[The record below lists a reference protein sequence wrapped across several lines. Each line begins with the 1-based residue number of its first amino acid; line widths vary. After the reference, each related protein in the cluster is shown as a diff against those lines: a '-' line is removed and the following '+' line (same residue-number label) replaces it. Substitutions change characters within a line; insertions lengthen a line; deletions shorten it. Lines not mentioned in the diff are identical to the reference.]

1 MVCNQFG
8 GVPVK
13 IPSVRLLGAAVL
25 ALSFAASAH
34 AEDPWIV
41 RPEWVAAHEA
51 FLASDALNGRGS
63 ATRDEAIAAAYVAS
77 QFQGYG
83 LKTAPGM
90 AGYLQT
96 AVIVRPRLD
105 GPVSLTAGTAAIKDG
120 LTLLTS
126 SGQGTG
132 GTLTVFTGD
141 DAKALPSADVVLLAP
156 ATAPVTGFLR
166 AAGSKKIKLL
176 IVRES
181 DETKGLWGRFGNK
194 TAMTPHLD
202 GEAPEG
208 QRINIVVLPAAAF
221 DTLKGQPGVNV
232 SLNLPPVVEDRSTTT
247 NAIGYL
253 PGSDPKAGVILYT
266 AHLDHLGVR
275 PDGVVMHGANDDA
288 SGTTAVLEIAHALAT
303 AHTPRRSIL
312 FVAYGS
318 EEIGEFGSNYF
329 GKHPPVPLSD
339 IVANIEFE
347 MIGAQ
352 DPKLP
357 ENTLMMTGF
366 ERSDLGEALKA
377 HGALVASDPYPDQ
390 HFFERSDNY
399 QLALQGIVAH
409 TVSGWAVTPTYH
421 SPDDDIAHLNLPF
434 MTAAIQSLIGPAKWL
449 ADSDFTPQWKPGGKP
464 SK

>member
-1 MVCNQFG
+1 M
-8 GVPVK
+8 
-13 IPSVRLLGAAVL
+13 RLPL
-25 ALSFAASAH
+25 SAH

-77 QFQGYG
+77 QFQGSG

-232 SLNLPPVVEDRSTTT
+232 SLNLPPVV
-247 NAIGYL
+247 
-253 PGSDPKAGVILYT
+253 
-266 AHLDHLGVR
+266 
-275 PDGVVMHGANDDA
+275 
-288 SGTTAVLEIAHALAT
+288 
-303 AHTPRRSIL
+303 
-312 FVAYGS
+312 
-318 EEIGEFGSNYF
+318 
-329 GKHPPVPLSD
+329 
-339 IVANIEFE
+339 
-347 MIGAQ
+347 
-352 DPKLP
+352 
-357 ENTLMMTGF
+357 
-366 ERSDLGEALKA
+366 
-377 HGALVASDPYPDQ
+377 
-390 HFFERSDNY
+390 
-399 QLALQGIVAH
+399 
-409 TVSGWAVTPTYH
+409 
-421 SPDDDIAHLNLPF
+421 
-434 MTAAIQSLIGPAKWL
+434 
-449 ADSDFTPQWKPGGKP
+449 ADSTV
-464 SK
+464 

>member
-1 MVCNQFG
+1 M
-8 GVPVK
+8 K
-13 IPSVRLLGAAVL
+13 MKRVRVLGAAVL
-25 ALSFAASAH
+25 ALSFAVSAH
-34 AEDPWIV
+34 AEDPWVV

-105 GPVSLTAGTAAIKDG
+105 GPVSLTAGGATLRDG

-126 SGQGTG
+126 SGQGTSG
-132 GTLTVFTGD
+132 SLTVFTGD
-141 DAKALPSADVVLLAP
+141 DPKALPSADVVLVAP

-166 AAGSKKIKLL
+166 TAGAKKIKLL

-181 DETKGLWGRFGNK
+181 DETKGLWGRFGSR
-194 TAMTPHLD
+194 TSMTPHLD
-202 GEAPEG
+202 GEPAEG
-208 QRINIVVLPAAAF
+208 GRINILVLPAADF
-221 DTLKGQPGVNV
+221 DALRAQPGTNV
-232 SLNLPPVVEDRSTTT
+232 ALNLPPVVEERSTTT
-247 NAIGYL
+247 NAIGFL

-275 PDGVVMHGANDDA
+275 PDGVIMHGANDDA

-303 AHTPRRSIL
+303 GHTPRRSVL

-318 EEIGEFGSNYF
+318 EEIGEFGSNFF

-357 ENTLMMTGF
+357 ENTLMMTGY

-377 HGALVASDPYPDQ
+377 HGALVTSDPYPDQ

-409 TVSGWAVTPTYH
+409 TVSGWATTPTYH
-421 SPDDDIAHLNLPF
+421 SPDDDMAHLNLPF

-449 ADSDFTPQWKPGGKP
+449 ANSDFTPQWKPGGKP

>member
-1 MVCNQFG
+1 MKFRT
-8 GVPVK
+8 
-13 IPSVRLLGAAVL
+13 VRMLGAAVA
-25 ALSFAASAH
+25 ALSFAVSAH

-90 AGYLQT
+90 TGYLQT
-96 AVIVRPRLD
+96 AVIVRPHLD
-105 GPVSLTAGTAAIKDG
+105 GAATLTAGSMTVKDG

-126 SGQGTG
+126 SGRGTAG
-132 GTLTVFTGD
+132 ALTVFTGD
-141 DAKALPSADVVLLAP
+141 DPKALPTADVVLLAP
-156 ATAPVTGFLR
+156 TTAPVTGFLR
-166 AAGSKKIKLL
+166 AAGPKKIKLL

-181 DETKGLWGRFGNK
+181 DETGSLWGRFGNK
-194 TAMTPHLD
+194 TSMTPHLD
-202 GEAPEG
+202 GEPLEG
-208 QRINIVVLPAAAF
+208 GRINIVVLPAATF
-221 DTLKGQPGVNV
+221 DALKAQPGTNV
-232 SLNLPPVVEDRSTTT
+232 ALNLPPVVEDRSTTT

-303 AHTPRRSIL
+303 GHTPRRSIL

-366 ERSDLGEALKA
+366 DRSDLGEALKA
-377 HGALVASDPYPDQ
+377 HGGLVTGDPYPDE

-421 SPDDDIAHLNLPF
+421 SPDDDLAHLNLPF

-464 SK
+464 VR